1 MCQEQVGPAR
11 CVTTG
16 TGPRHRPTW
25 EVDTV
30 SDMLSA
36 PPHADPGRSTREG
49 DPVVREEGTG
59 PFRCFSVSVPTGV
72 HPATIAT
79 TLRTLPLGCVLM
91 SMTDGEM
98 RFKPAEPHHGSG
110 WNSGPAT
117 LEAPPDRS

>member
-1 MCQEQVGPAR
+1 M
-11 CVTTG
+11 
-16 TGPRHRPTW
+16 
-25 EVDTV
+25 

-36 PPHADPGRSTREG
+36 PPHTSTETSTRDD
-49 DPVVREEGTG
+49 DPVIREEGTG
-59 PFRCFSVSVPTGV
+59 PFRCFAVSVPAGV

-79 TLRTLPLGCVLM
+79 TLRRLPLGCVLT

-117 LEAPPDRS
+117 LEAPPDQS